1 MYEAIHVECTNL
13 RLRNTIGALLTAVA
27 LIALAGSSKKALVEA
42 LEMKRPI
49 KPPFASEEP
58 KTSDGDAS
66 CSSPGR
72 CRPIRAAARGLR
84 VRLHLP
90 FMLKPFHF
98 LPRLQSPY
106 AIDLFLQHDGGKDC
120 ASCRLKSASSLPLV
134 LVALLTIFDLV
145 LLP

>member
-58 KTSDGDAS
+58 KTSEAMQ
-66 CSSPGR
+66 
-72 CRPIRAAARGLR
+72 AAALQAGAGQTVQPLAGFEFDSIYQFWPS
-84 VRLHLP
+84 LCIYLGGYA
-90 FMLKPFHF
+90 FM
-98 LPRLQSPY
+98 QS
-106 AIDLFLQHDGGKDC
+106 AFI
-120 ASCRLKSASSLPLV
+120 
-134 LVALLTIFDLV
+134 
-145 LLP
+145 